1 MNDDFKTIRINSA
14 AQDEILVKMLHE
26 VERND
31 QKVTSFKMWDTLV
44 ITPFS
49 CPEDLFL
56 LMEDDFAMLTTTNK
70 SFSEMRIAAQK
81 AAEKKYGQKGSVT
94 LEKIYDILTKMCS
107 LTPAGRTKLINR
119 ECDLLHHYSFPRKIG
134 KMLFNKAK
142 DCKKD
147 VIITSVSYYPRDV
160 IVKILCD
167 CGYGSYSSLIIPY
180 EQNIPD
186 SSQTAFLDII
196 IKKSKVEPNNILHI
210 GGDYF
215 IDVEAP
221 IVKGMRSLMLQPI
234 IPLMVKSGRLRGYI
248 EEKHLY
254 DLDEKKFFPLRC
266 ALALYAVYG
275 FDVPQTKKPHSDFCD
290 DDYMLGFIVL
300 GPLTF
305 INDFSGITDNQL
317 ALIRAMESNKKILD
331 GKSDFTD
338 MVYHCFGDFL
348 RKYGG
353 EGCQL
358 PLEFL
363 ELHSYLGDRNKI
375 LPFLSDSEKKNW
387 GKPESEPKLAPVHA
401 KTIKK
406 NALQKLADK
415 LFPEGTRVREMSE
428 DVLHRKKRKK

>member
-1 MNDDFKTIRINSA
+1 MNDDFKPIRANSA

-31 QKVTSFKMWDTLV
+31 HKVMSFKLWDTLV
-44 ITPFS
+44 ITPFLR
-49 CPEDLFL
+49 PEDLFI
-56 LMEDDFAMLTTTNK
+56 LMEDDFALLSTSNK
-70 SFSEMRIAAQK
+70 SFSELRIAAQQ
-81 AAEKKYGQKGSVT
+81 AAEKKYGLKGNVT
-94 LEKIYDILTKMCS
+94 LEKIYDIFTKMS
-107 LTPAGRTKLINR
+107 GITQTGRTKLINR
-119 ECDLLHHYSFPRKIG
+119 ECDLIHHYTFPRKIG
-134 KMLFNKAK
+134 KMLFDKAK
-142 DCKKD
+142 DCKND
-147 VIITSVSYYPRDV
+147 IIITSVSYYPRDV

-167 CGYGSYSSLIIPY
+167 CGYGEYKSLIIPS

-186 SSQTAFLDII
+186 SAETAFLDTVIR
-196 IKKSKVEPNNILHI
+196 KSGVEPSNILHV

-221 IVKGMRSLMLQPI
+221 IVKKMRALMLQTI
-234 IPLMVKSGRLRGYI
+234 QPLMVKPGRLRGYI

-254 DLDEKKFFPLRC
+254 DIDEKKFFPLRC
-266 ALALYAVYG
+266 ALALYAIYG
-275 FDVPQTKKPHSDFCD
+275 FDVPQTKKPQSDFCGD
-290 DDYMLGFIVL
+290 EHMTGFIVL

-305 INDFSGITDNQL
+305 MDGFSGENETQQ
-317 ALIRAMESNKKILD
+317 ALIRAMESNKKMLE
-331 GKSDFTD
+331 GKEDFTE
-338 MVYHCFGDFL
+338 MVYCYFGDFL

-363 ELHSYLGDRNKI
+363 ELHSYIGDRNKI

-387 GKPESEPKLAPVHA
+387 GKPENEPKLAPVHA
-401 KTIKK
+401 KAIKK

-428 DVLHRKKRKK
+428 AAIHRKKRK